1 MSLFSRLFSPSGER
15 PAPPEEPEADP
26 DRGSGANGSGV
37 NDSRANGSGTSRSGA
52 NGSGGNGAG
61 TGGSGAEGIDDRLRH
76 RMRLAVSCLVLITAA
91 FSIAPGKIISDT
103 KLDMPINPAGF
114 IARALHLWDANE
126 QFGQLQNQAYG
137 YLFPMGPFYL
147 IGKALGLAPWVTQ
160 RLWISLLLCA
170 AFLGVIQLAGALGIG
185 TQNGRMLAGFAY
197 TVAPRAQELIAIN
210 SSEFLPTAVLPWILL
225 PLVKGAR
232 EGSPRRAA
240 ALSALAVVFCG
251 GINAAAE
258 LAVLVVPLVYL
269 LTRARG
275 RRKWRLLGWWL
286 GCTAAACFWWIVP
299 LLLMSRYVFSF
310 IDYVESASTTTQ
322 TTSLTNILRGASNWV
337 GFTPVDGIPWWPA
350 GFTLSTAPWLIV
362 LTGLVA
368 ALGLLGLGRRALP
381 ERTFLLATLLI
392 GVAIMVMGHRSTIA
406 PPFADGL
413 RGMFDTWLAAFRN
426 IHKFDALVR
435 LPLALG
441 LASLLAGP
449 LPKWRPALTLVTLGA
464 LAGTFIPV
472 LSAGLAARGSFD
484 NIPVY
489 WRQAGDWINRNAGE
503 NTVLAVPGARFGEYI
518 WGRTIDEPMQPLLR
532 ARWASRM
539 IVPNGS
545 AGLARL
551 MEAIDDR
558 FASGYGSP
566 GLSTVLSRMGVR
578 FLLVR
583 NDLQRTKERGTE
595 VWPSRVHEA
604 LARTPGVRKVAE
616 FGGYFGQ
623 PLNFDAT
630 TSYDQPYKA
639 LEIYE
644 VEQAEPLVSAV
655 STKRPLRV
663 TGGPESLLTLADQ
676 GLLDGDRPVLFNSD
690 GNAADVPGSDTVIT
704 DTLRRREVNFSDLR
718 KGSSPTLTETDRYKG
733 SSRVKD
739 LIEPGWNRYESVARL
754 YGIKNVTASSSAADI
769 TALPGIG
776 SAGQQ
781 PFAAL
786 DGDTH
791 TAWTSAGWYGA
802 ENEWLEIRLLK
813 PAVLN
818 GIYASFIVNGLL
830 GPPVNEVSIETAAGT
845 RRQFVRPVGTAQVLK
860 TVPGRTDFVRIRIT
874 KLAYQPRQKL
884 GARVGITDI
893 AIPGLLPGRAIVA
906 PSPGDTITAGSGT
919 PTVALTGF
927 TGTAPPCMLGSRSW
941 VCHPLLETQGE
952 DGGRFDRVFTA
963 GESGNYQIT
972 GTAMLTSQKLIE
984 QYTAFGSPVVKSSSP
999 YVAHPATLGR
1009 SAFDGDTA
1017 TTWVSAPG
1025 DDQPYLL
1032 FDFGKNVR
1040 LSQLKFVFPNEVGRP
1055 PATQVGLIGS
1065 KELRS
1070 GWIGQDSVFRFA
1082 PMTTDRLMIRFTS
1095 AAPTVQITDIQIP
1108 GVKPL
1113 GPPPGLKLNTL
1124 CGTGPTIT
1132 IVGTGTRVPTRL
1144 TDGTVADIV
1153 QGRPV
1158 RFKSCGQVPMFAGE
1172 QRLFVSPGDPYR
1184 IAGMVVRPVDAVSAP
1199 AVQDQPM
1206 EINTWTPEE
1215 RSVSIQTTGE
1225 SYLVVNDNF
1234 NRGWVATL
1242 AGKRLQAV
1250 RLDGWRQAWI
1260 LPANAE
1266 GTVSMRYAPDATYRL
1281 ALFAGLVLILL
1292 IAGLALI
1299 PARASPLPALP
1310 PMRVARRLGWLLA
1323 PALGFWVGGLL
1334 GLVIVVGSYALF
1346 ARANAVRERDDVP
1359 PEATRIATAITS
1371 PVVAGV
1377 LLTGAAVLTA
1387 AGTYLAGREL
1397 YGGIADAFRDVGPQL
1412 LCLPVLGFV
1421 AWALC
1426 RPAPTLTAITAGS
1439 STPPR
1444 RKLAE
1449 LPPSAWGPPPGE
1461 PPPSAWGPIPLPP
1474 PPAREPVASPP
1485 S

>member
-1 MSLFSRLFSPSGER
+1 MSLLGRLSTPSPDE
-15 PAPPEEPEADP
+15 PATAP
-26 DRGSGANGSGV
+26 
-37 NDSRANGSGTSRSGA
+37 
-52 NGSGGNGAG
+52 NGSGG
-61 TGGSGAEGIDDRLRH
+61 SSEGIDTRLRH

-114 IARALHLWDANE
+114 LARALHLWDANE

-147 IGKALGLAPWVTQ
+147 VGKAIGLAPWLTQ
-160 RLWISLLLCA
+160 RLWISLVLCA
-170 AFLGVIQLAGALGIG
+170 AFLGVVQLAGALGIG
-185 TQNGRMLAGFAY
+185 TPNGRMLAGFAY

-269 LTRARG
+269 LTRAG
-275 RRKWRLLGWWL
+275 GARKWRLLGWWL

-299 LLLMSRYVFSF
+299 LLLMGRYVFSF

-362 LTGLVA
+362 LTGVVA

-381 ERTFLLATLLI
+381 ERTFLLGTLLI

-413 RGMFDTWLAAFRN
+413 RGLFDTWLAAFRN

-484 NIPVY
+484 DIPAY

-539 IVPNGS
+539 IVPSGS

-551 MEAIDDR
+551 MEAIDER

-595 VWPSRVHEA
+595 VWPARVHEA
-604 LARTPGVRKVAE
+604 LQRTPGVRKVAE

-623 PLNFDAT
+623 PLNFDST

-676 GLLDGDRPVLFNSD
+676 GLLDGDRPVLFNGD
-690 GNAADVPGSDTVIT
+690 GNAADVPGSDTVVT

-739 LIEPGWNRYESVARL
+739 LIEPGWDRYESVARL
-754 YGIKNVTASSSAADI
+754 YGVKNVTASSSAADI

-786 DGDTH
+786 DADAH
-791 TAWTSAGWYGA
+791 TSWTSAGWYGA
-802 ENEWLEIRLLK
+802 ENEWLEVRLLK
-813 PAVLN
+813 PAAIS
-818 GIYASFIVNGLL
+818 GIYASFVVNGLL
-830 GPPVNEVSIETAAGT
+830 GPPVSEVSIETAAGR
-845 RRQFVRPVGTAQVLK
+845 RRQVVRPVGTPQALE

-874 KLAYQPRQKL
+874 KLAYQPRSKL

-893 AIPGLLPGRAIVA
+893 TIPGLLPGRAIVA
-906 PSPGDTITAGSGT
+906 PAPGDTVTAGSGT

-952 DGGRFDRVFTA
+952 DGGRFDRVFPA
-963 GESGNYQIT
+963 VNSGNYEIS
-972 GTAMLTSQKLIE
+972 GTALLTSQKLIE
-984 QYTAFGSPVVKSSSP
+984 QYTAFGSPVVTSSSP

-1017 TTWVSAPG
+1017 TTWISAPG
-1025 DDQPYLL
+1025 DKQPYLL
-1032 FDFGKNVR
+1032 FDFGDKPVR
-1040 LSQLKFVFPNEVGRP
+1040 LSQLKFVFPNEVGQP
-1055 PATQVGLIGS
+1055 PATQVGLIGA
-1065 KELRS
+1065 KDLRS
-1070 GWIGQDSVFRFA
+1070 GWIGQDGVFRFA

-1095 AAPTVQITDIQIP
+1095 TSPTVQITDIEIP
-1108 GVKPL
+1108 GVQPL
-1113 GPPPGLKLNTL
+1113 GPPPGLKLDTL
-1124 CGTGPTIT
+1124 CGTGPTVS
-1132 IVGTGTRVPTRL
+1132 IVGTGIRVPTRL

-1158 RFKSCGQVPMFAGE
+1158 RFESCGQVPMFAGE
-1172 QRLFVSPGDPYR
+1172 QRLFVPPSDPYR
-1184 IAGMVVRPVDAVSAP
+1184 IAGLVVRPVDAVPAP

-1215 RSVSIQTTGE
+1215 RSVGIQTTGE

-1234 NRGWVATL
+1234 NRGWVASL
-1242 AGKRLQAV
+1242 DGRRLEAV

-1266 GTVSMRYAPDATYRL
+1266 GTVTMRYAPDTTYRL
-1281 ALFAGLVLILL
+1281 ALFIGFVLILAL
-1292 IAGLALI
+1292 AGLALTR
-1299 PARASPLPALP
+1299 ARASPLPPVAPL
-1310 PMRVARRLGWLLA
+1310 RAARRLGWPIA
-1323 PALGFWVGGLL
+1323 VALGFWVGGPL
-1334 GLVIVVGSYALF
+1334 GAVVVLGSYALF
-1346 ARANAVRERDDVP
+1346 ARANAVRERADLP
-1359 PEATRIATAITS
+1359 PDATRVATAMTS

-1397 YGGIADAFRDVGPQL
+1397 YGGVADALRDVGPQL
-1412 LCLPVLGFV
+1412 LCLPVLGYLV
-1421 AWALC
+1421 WALC
-1426 RPAPTLTAITAGS
+1426 RPAPTLTALPAAGAS
-1439 STPPR
+1439 PPR
-1444 RKLAE
+1444 RRLAE

-1461 PPPSAWGPIPLPP
+1461 PPPSAWGPVPLPP
-1474 PPAREPVASPP
+1474 PAPEPVREPVGSAD
-1485 S
+1485 